1 MRKHRNGEAGQWIA
15 NSISRSAIEDTALG
29 PMLLVVG
36 DRGICHLQF
45 ADSRDE
51 LERIRSAALP
61 ECDLNITADVARLLR
76 AVVKVVDGQA
86 TDVPFKL
93 EIRGTA
99 FQKLVWQH
107 LMRIPAGTTVSYR
120 ELAKRMG
127 RPTSVRAVATACGAN
142 RIAVLIP
149 CHRVLR
155 SDGGLGGYRWGV
167 ERKRR
172 LLERESALTGQ
183 SSAEPLDLAR

>member
-1 MRKHRNGEAGQWIA
+1 M
-15 NSISRSAIEDTALG
+15 
-29 PMLLVVG
+29 LVVG

>member
-1 MRKHRNGEAGQWIA
+1 M
-15 NSISRSAIEDTALG
+15 
-29 PMLLVVG
+29 
-36 DRGICHLQF
+36 
-45 ADSRDE
+45 
-51 LERIRSAALP
+51 
-61 ECDLNITADVARLLR
+61 R
-76 AVVKVVDGQA
+76 AVVKDVDGQA